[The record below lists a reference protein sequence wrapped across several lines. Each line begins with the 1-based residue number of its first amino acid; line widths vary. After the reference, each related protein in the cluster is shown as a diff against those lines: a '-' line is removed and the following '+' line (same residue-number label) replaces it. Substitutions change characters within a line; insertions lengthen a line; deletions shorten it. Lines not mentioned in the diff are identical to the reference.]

1 MTSASDLRTSEG
13 LRALLCRLED
23 DGPEAWR
30 HDTEADQ
37 LMWFTMQ
44 KYRALAHKHGREPGD
59 AAVAAFE
66 VMRTRAA
73 REAHD
78 PWAVVTRAVQLTLTY
93 EAKAEGLLCSAS
105 RARRPEWA
113 KDREPERFGDRE
125 TPITEYHPAFWVEPE
140 QESVDEGGTSGRTST
155 SAFEAL
161 DRAVDLF
168 TKLGWPPDTARS
180 GLEYICNRLMQAG
193 SRSAAFHYLR
203 RDRHARALLDLS
215 QQGWIAMLQ
224 AVLGNQHP
232 DRVNTCAGR
241 GILLLLLIGYDAEDL
256 LALQAISEPV
266 VRGAQTLMGVE
277 TRG

>member
-1 MTSASDLRTSEG
+1 MSTTSDFRTSDG
-13 LRALLCRLED
+13 LRDLLCRLN
-23 DGPEAWR
+23 DGGHNAWR
-30 HDTEADQ
+30 HNAEAQ
-37 LMWFTMQ
+37 ELMSFAMQ
-44 KYRALAHKHGREPGD
+44 KYAALAHKHGREPAD

-93 EAKAEGLLCSAS
+93 EAKADGLLCSAS

-113 KDREPERFGDRE
+113 KDRDPERFGDRE
-125 TPITEYHPAFWVEPE
+125 TPITEYHPAFWIEPE
-140 QESVDEGGTSGRTST
+140 QDCVIEGCPSSRTST
-155 SAFEAL
+155 GGFDAL
-161 DRAVDLF
+161 DRAVTLF
-168 TKLGWPPDTARS
+168 TDLGWPQDAARS
-180 GLEYICNRLMQAG
+180 GLEYICNRLMQTG

-203 RDRHARALLDLS
+203 RDRHARALLDLT

-241 GILLLLLIGYDAEDL
+241 GILLLLLIGYTVDELRAMP
-256 LALQAISEPV
+256 AIAEPV
-266 VRGAQTLMGVE
+266 ARGTQTFGAQTRV
-277 TRG
+277 